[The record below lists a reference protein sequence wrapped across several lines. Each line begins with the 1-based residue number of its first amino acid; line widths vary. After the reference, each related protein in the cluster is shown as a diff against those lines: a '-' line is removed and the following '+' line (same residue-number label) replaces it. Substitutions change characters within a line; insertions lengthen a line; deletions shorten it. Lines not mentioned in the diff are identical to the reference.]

1 LPWLLA
7 RRKKKLRPLRLL
19 RLLRPLLRP
28 LRLLRLLTPPL
39 LRPLRLLLTLLL
51 RPLRLPL
58 RLLRLLLTLLLLPL
72 LRLLRSNQL
81 RAIET
86 GLRAGFFSSIFL
98 EWTVTHPSAIKKP
111 ATKAGFFEQAD
122 DYFSSSASSFRILAP
137 VGDVSGLPSLV
148 WTVTSLVVAFGT
160 AETSTR

>member
-7 RRKKKLRPLRLL
+7 RRKKKLRPPRLL
-19 RLLRPLLRP
+19 RLLRPLLR
-28 LRLLRLLTPPL
+28 LRLPRLLTPPL

-86 GLRAGFFSSIFL
+86 GLRAGFFSSLFFKIT
-98 EWTVTHPSAIKKP
+98 ETVALAIKKP
-111 ATKAGFFEQAD
+111 ATKAGFFEQTD

-137 VGDVSGLPSLV
+137 VGVVSGLPSLV
-148 WTVTSLVVAFGT
+148 WTVTSLVVAFCT
-160 AETSTR
+160 VETSTR